1 MFPELKNQIARL
13 DRRRIDLDS
22 AKDSFE
28 KVKQAKAL
36 NSGKVQR
43 VKSTMDD
50 AQEKFDAMSR
60 QLRED
65 LPQVYSS
72 RAGLIGYIFGSW
84 VKQEME
90 MHSRLDQENEVI
102 ERLMKQLQRNE
113 ACDSILSRPD
123 TDSIINNYRYIIIC
137 FNKTTFEASE
147 GITLLVSYGQRQ
159 PNPVASPIEVT
170 VVEKVSLHM
179 VPDQSIF
186 RETRVHMTRNL
197 QEKALSQIYPFTF
210 HYTSLRA
217 RRRPTLR
224 LHNYQTCK

>member
-113 ACDSILSRPD
+113 ACDSIVSRLYN
-123 TDSIINNYRYIIIC
+123 DSIIN
-137 FNKTTFEASE
+137 
-147 GITLLVSYGQRQ
+147 VD
-159 PNPVASPIEVT
+159 
-170 VVEKVSLHM
+170 SL
-179 VPDQSIF
+179 
-186 RETRVHMTRNL
+186 
-197 QEKALSQIYPFTF
+197 
-210 HYTSLRA
+210 
-217 RRRPTLR
+217 
-224 LHNYQTCK
+224 

>member
-43 VKSTMDD
+43 VKSTMDE
-50 AQEKFDAMSR
+50 AQEKFDSMSR

-84 VKQEME
+84 VKQEIE

-102 ERLMKQLQRNE
+102 ERLMKQLQRNV
-113 ACDSILSRPD
+113 ACKLKSQLSRSEARRIKR
-123 TDSIINNYRYIIIC
+123 T
-137 FNKTTFEASE
+137 KTKARSEAS
-147 GITLLVSYGQRQ
+147 RQ
-159 PNPVASPIEVT
+159 
-170 VVEKVSLHM
+170 K
-179 VPDQSIF
+179 
-186 RETRVHMTRNL
+186 R
-197 QEKALSQIYPFTF
+197 K
-210 HYTSLRA
+210 
-217 RRRPTLR
+217 
-224 LHNYQTCK
+224 